1 MAALKFKRDKF
12 KELVLYLSE
21 RSEADPNFGETKLNK
36 LLFYIDLLAY
46 RELGSPVTGAKYQ
59 KLRWGP
65 AATALLPVQEEMEA
79 DGDLKIRSGLRGAYM
94 QKKPIALRQ
103 PYLHQFTGA
112 EIALIDQLIAALWN
126 LGAVDVSD
134 LSHDHIGWQLA
145 QEREEIP
152 YETVFV
158 ESIEVVQAN
167 VAASAA

>member
-1 MAALKFKRDKF
+1 MAAQRFKRDKF

-36 LLFYIDLLAY
+36 LLFYIDQVAY
-46 RELGSPVTGAKYQ
+46 RELGMPVTGAKYQ

-65 AATALLPVQEEMEA
+65 AAIALLPIQQEMES
-79 DGDLKIRSGLRGAYM
+79 DGDLKIRPGLRGAFM

-103 PYLHQFTGA
+103 PNLHAFTGA
-112 EIALIDQLIAALWN
+112 EIALIDQLVAALWD

-134 LSHDHIGWQLA
+134 LSHNHLGWQLA

-158 ESIEVVQAN
+158 ESIEAVQADSAT
-167 VAASAA
+167 VAA

>member
-1 MAALKFKRDKF
+1 MAALGFKRDKF

-36 LLFYIDLLAY
+36 LLFYIDQVAY
-46 RELGSPVTGAKYQ
+46 RELGEPVTGAKYQ

-65 AATALLPVQEEMEA
+65 AATAMLPIQQEMES
-79 DGDLKIRSGLRGAYM
+79 DGDLKIRPGLRGAYM

-103 PYLHQFTGA
+103 PNLRAFTGE
-112 EIALIDQLIAALWN
+112 EIALIDQMVSALWG

-134 LSHDHIGWQLA
+134 LSHNHIGWQLA

-152 YETVFV
+152 YESAFV
-158 ESIEVVQAN
+158 ESIEVAQPDFAT
-167 VAASAA
+167 ATG